1 VLILELPG
9 FSSEESSRV
18 KKTALELLS
27 IIDRLAAP
35 HITNPLVEKFWNWFF
50 VSHGKK
56 IVQNMSDQELKEI
69 MRSGYDA
76 LKPIYEK
83 TDIAVQLKEAEHY
96 NDKKTMNRIKQLPD
110 FQEILELI
118 E

>member
-1 VLILELPG
+1 MLILELPG

-27 IIDRLAAP
+27 IIDKLAAP

-56 IVQNMSDQELKEI
+56 IVQNMNDQELKEI
-69 MRSGYDA
+69 MKSGYDA

-83 TDIAVQLKEAEHY
+83 TDIAVQLKEAEQY
-96 NDKKTMNRIKQLPD
+96 NDKKIMDRIKQFPA
-110 FQEILELI
+110 FKEILELI

>member
-27 IIDRLAAP
+27 IIDKLAKP

-56 IVQNMSDQELKEI
+56 IVENMTDQELKEI
-69 MRSGYDA
+69 MKSGYDA

-83 TDIAVQLKEAEHY
+83 TDLAVQLKEAEKL
-96 NDKKTMNRIKQLPD
+96 NDKSVNDKVMNLPD
-110 FQEILELI
+110 FKEILELI
-118 E
+118 K

>member
-1 VLILELPG
+1 MPG
-9 FSSEESSRV
+9 YSSEGSSRI
-18 KKTALELLS
+18 KKTAQELLN
-27 IIDRLAAP
+27 IIDKLAKP

-69 MRSGYDA
+69 MKSGYEA

-83 TDIAVQLKEAEHY
+83 TDIAVQLKEAEKL
-96 NDKKTMNRIKQLPD
+96 NDKKVMEKVMKLPD

-118 E
+118 K

>member
-1 VLILELPG
+1 MPG

-27 IIDRLAAP
+27 IIDKLAAP

-56 IVQNMSDQELKEI
+56 IVQNMNDQELKEI
-69 MRSGYDA
+69 MKSGYDA

-83 TDIAVQLKEAEHY
+83 TDIAIQLKEAEQY
-96 NDKKTMNRIKQLPD
+96 NDKKTLDRIRKLPD
-110 FQEILELI
+110 FKEILELI

>member
-1 VLILELPG
+1 VLILESPG

-27 IIDRLAAP
+27 IIDKLAAP

-69 MRSGYDA
+69 MKSGYEA

-83 TDIAVQLKEAEHY
+83 TDIAVQLKEAEKL
-96 NDKKTMNRIKQLPD
+96 NDKKVMKKVMKLPD

>member
-1 VLILELPG
+1 MLILELPG

-27 IIDRLAAP
+27 IIDKLAAP

-56 IVQNMSDQELKEI
+56 IVQNMNDQELKEI
-69 MRSGYDA
+69 MKSGYEA

-83 TDIAVQLKEAEHY
+83 TDTAAQLKEAEKY
-96 NDKKTMNRIKQLPD
+96 NDKKTLDHIKQLPG
-110 FQEILELI
+110 FKEILELI

>member
-1 VLILELPG
+1 MSILELPG
-9 FSSEESSRV
+9 YSSEEFSRV

-27 IIDRLAAP
+27 IIDRLAKP
-35 HITNPLVEKFWNWFF
+35 HISNPIIEKFWNWFF

-69 MRSGYDA
+69 MKSGYDA

-83 TDIAVQLKEAEHY
+83 TDIAVQLKEAEQY
-96 NDKKTMNRIKQLPD
+96 NDKKILDKIKKLPD

>member
-1 VLILELPG
+1 MLILELPG

-56 IVQNMSDQELKEI
+56 IVQNMNDQELKEI
-69 MRSGYDA
+69 MKSGYDA

-83 TDIAVQLKEAEHY
+83 TNTAAQLKEAEKY
-96 NDKKTMNRIKQLPD
+96 NDKKTLDRIKQLPD
-110 FQEILELI
+110 FKEILELI

>member
-1 VLILELPG
+1 MLILELPG
-9 FSSEESSRV
+9 FSSESSKV
-18 KKTALELLS
+18 KQTALELLN

-56 IVQNMSDQELKEI
+56 IVQNMNDQELKEI
-69 MRSGYDA
+69 MKSGYDA
-76 LKPIYEK
+76 LKPIYDK
-83 TDIAVQLKEAEHY
+83 TNIAVQLKEAEQY
-96 NDKKTMNRIKQLPD
+96 NDKKTMDRLKHLPD

>member
-1 VLILELPG
+1 MLILELPD
-9 FSSEESSRV
+9 FSLESSRV

-27 IIDRLAAP
+27 IIDKLAAP

-56 IVQNMSDQELKEI
+56 IVQNMNDQELKEI
-69 MRSGYDA
+69 MQSGYDA

-83 TDIAVQLKEAEHY
+83 TDVAMQLKEAEQY
-96 NDKKTMNRIKQLPD
+96 NDKKILDKIKKLPD

>member
-1 VLILELPG
+1 MLILELPD
-9 FSSEESSRV
+9 FSSESSKV
-18 KKTALELLS
+18 KQTALELLS
-27 IIDRLAAP
+27 IIDKLAAP

-56 IVQNMSDQELKEI
+56 IVQNMNDQELKEI
-69 MRSGYDA
+69 MKSGYEA

-83 TDIAVQLKEAEHY
+83 TDLAVQLKEAEQY
-96 NDKKTMNRIKQLPD
+96 NDKKIMDKIKKLPD
-110 FQEILELI
+110 FQQILELI

>member
-1 VLILELPG
+1 MPG
-9 FSSEESSRV
+9 FSSDESSRV
-18 KKTALELLS
+18 KNTALELLN
-27 IIDRLAAP
+27 IIDKLAAP

-56 IVQNMSDQELKEI
+56 IVQNMNDQELKEI
-69 MRSGYDA
+69 MKSGYDA

-83 TDIAVQLKEAEHY
+83 TDLAVQLKEAEKY
-96 NDKKTMNRIKQLPD
+96 NDKKILDKIKKLPD
-110 FQEILELI
+110 FKEILELI